1 MNNFQKVWNDYTKQY
16 DLQSQVELVSVAEA
30 PMPNKVSGK
39 LYYPCTVKY
48 TDPNGDK
55 VNSQAIIYAANY
67 DKGMT
72 VGTSYLATFIQ
83 TDQGVLITVSAL
95 TQAARPD
102 ANAFKSLFAQANAK
116 TEAEARQAGAVI

>member
-1 MNNFQKVWNDYTKQY
+1 MNNFQKVWNDHTKQY

-30 PMPNKVSGK
+30 PMPNSNGK

-48 TDPNGDK
+48 TDPNGQV
-55 VNSQAIIYAANY
+55 VNSQAIIHAKNY